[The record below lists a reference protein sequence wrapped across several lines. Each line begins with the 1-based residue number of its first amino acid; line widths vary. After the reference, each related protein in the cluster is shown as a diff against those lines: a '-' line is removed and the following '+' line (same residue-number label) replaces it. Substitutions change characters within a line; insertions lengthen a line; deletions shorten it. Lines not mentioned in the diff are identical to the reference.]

1 MGLLELQQGQK
12 IKKLGCWNSSKPEK
26 SKSWSSEN
34 SGARKIK
41 KLAVGKFRKPEKS
54 KSWPS
59 GNSAG
64 PKNQKVGRREIPQGQ
79 KIKK

>member
-12 IKKLGCWNSSKPEK
+12 IKKIGRREIPE
-26 SKSWSSEN
+26 
-34 SGARKIK
+34 
-41 KLAVGKFRKPEKS
+41 PEKS

-59 GNSAG
+59 GNSAS
-64 PKNQKVGRREIPQGQ
+64 PKNQKIGRREIPQAQ